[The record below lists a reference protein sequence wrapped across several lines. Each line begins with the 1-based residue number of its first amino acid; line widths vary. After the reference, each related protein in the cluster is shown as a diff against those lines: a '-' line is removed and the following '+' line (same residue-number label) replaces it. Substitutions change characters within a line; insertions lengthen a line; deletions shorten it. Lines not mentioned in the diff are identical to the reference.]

1 MHTLS
6 QPNYMALYLLPSFI
20 SKTTWSSDSH
30 SEILVCTI
38 VRSKCAKSQQHL
50 EHQKPL

>member
-6 QPNYMALYLLPSFI
+6 QPNYMALYLLPSLI
-20 SKTTWSSDSH
+20 PKTTWSSDSN
-30 SEILVCTI
+30 SEILAGPI

-50 EHQKPL
+50 EH